1 VSVTDDYVTLM
12 RQVSRES
19 AKESQRMFA
28 IVVRAHRT
36 RTRTRIKA
44 VLERYLSYEEAEER
58 LSFWETRA
66 DWQRGME
73 VSIVRHKEV

>member
-1 VSVTDDYVTLM
+1 
-12 RQVSRES
+12 
-19 AKESQRMFA
+19 MFA
-28 IVVRAHRT
+28 IVLRARRT
-36 RTRTRIKA
+36 KTSMRVKA